1 MGGDMCKLSKHNFAL
16 VFCLTLWAANP
27 IEVAAEEK
35 PVGKIVIL
43 SGTVDFRSSGS
54 IPLAGKSPGDIK
66 PVAFTPWKKA
76 KRLQEVF
83 ATDEFRTSRRS
94 RVKILFSDNSLMALG
109 PNSQL
114 KILSYLYQP
123 EEKLRKGK
131 INVKQG
137 LYMYVINKSQNHKD
151 SEIRIVTPTA
161 NIAARGTQGYLS
173 VSDTNTI
180 VANESGTVEVS
191 NIDPTVS
198 GTVIVGESQ
207 LTQVEEGKPPT
218 EPETIG
224 ADQFADVG
232 TLVNGLPPE
241 ESNPLDDEG
250 LGEGV
255 MGEGSTDEG
264 VDDPCIAPQN

>member
-114 KILSYLYQP
+114 RILSYLYQP
-123 EEKLRKGK
+123 EKKLRLGK
-131 INVKQG
+131 IDVKRG

-198 GTVIVGESQ
+198 GTVTVGPGQ
-207 LTQVEEGKPPT
+207 LTQVAEGEPPT
-218 EPETIG
+218 EPVTISTG
-224 ADQFADVG
+224 QFAAVG
-232 TLVNGLPPE
+232 NLVNGLPVE
-241 ESNPLDDEG
+241 ESDPLADD
-250 LGEGV
+250 
-255 MGEGSTDEG
+255 STDEG
-264 VDDPCIAPQN
+264 VDDPCIAP

>member
-1 MGGDMCKLSKHNFAL
+1 MCKLSKHNFAF
-16 VFCLTLWAANP
+16 VFCLALWAANP
-27 IEVAAEEK
+27 IQVAAEEK

-76 KRLQEVF
+76 KRLQDVF

-114 KILSYLYQP
+114 EVLSYLYQP
-123 EEKLRKGK
+123 EKKLRQGK
-131 INVKQG
+131 IKVKQG
-137 LYMYVINKSQNHKD
+137 LYMYVINKSQSHKD

-161 NIAARGTQGYLS
+161 NIAARGTAGYLS
-173 VSDTNTI
+173 VSDINTI

-191 NIDPTVS
+191 NIDLSVS
-198 GTVIVGESQ
+198 GTVTVGESQ
-207 LTQVEEGKPPT
+207 LTRVAEGEPPT
-218 EPETIG
+218 APETIAG
-224 ADQFADVG
+224 DQFADAG

-241 ESNPLDDEG
+241 ESDPLD
-250 LGEGV
+250 GEGGDGV
-255 MGEGSTDEG
+255 GGDGSTDEG
-264 VDDPCIAPQN
+264 PDDPCVAP